1 MYNMINTINTAV
13 CHMDLPGGSD
23 VKNPPASAQDTGGAG
38 SIPESGRSPG
48 GGNGI
53 PLQYS

>member
-1 MYNMINTINTAV
+1 MIHVINTAV

-38 SIPESGRSPG
+38 SVPESGRSPEEE
-48 GGNGI
+48 
-53 PLQYS
+53 LASHYSVLD